1 MPHCSLCHQPMAQ
14 LLVDFHLLLILFL
27 VLCCRCCR
35 SFCSISPTVSVL
47 SLVDDMVDR
56 EILTLKQRDVM
67 VLGKTEQA
75 YTGVFSHGGPKYN
88 NKEDGLYVCPLT
100 SIPLF
105 KSEHKFVTGS
115 GWPSFY
121 DVYDQANIKE
131 LVTFENRG
139 YTEVRCAAT
148 NLHLGHCFNDHPPP
162 KLERQLKE
170 KGIVYE
176 KFCFVRYCIN
186 ASALRFIPALEIPT
200 KGLT

>member
-1 MPHCSLCHQPMAQ
+1 MAQ
-14 LLVDFHLLLILFL
+14 QLVDFHLLLILFL
-27 VLCCRCCR
+27 VLCCRCSR

-115 GWPSFY
+115 GWPSLSL
-121 DVYDQANIKE
+121 DKM
-131 LVTFENRG
+131 LHTPWRR
-139 YTEVRCAAT
+139 VRT
-148 NLHLGHCFNDHPPP
+148 
-162 KLERQLKE
+162 
-170 KGIVYE
+170 
-176 KFCFVRYCIN
+176 
-186 ASALRFIPALEIPT
+186 LRFTAGRKLSIRC
-200 KGLT
+200 LTLKIDN